1 MADSAQF
8 TKDVI
13 YALRYYSVNYVI
25 ERLFITKRLV
35 IKKADKCFV
44 ASVNSTHIWGTLLKV
59 LLHLLNIE

>member
-25 ERLFITKRLV
+25 ERLFTTKSLV
-35 IKKADKCFV
+35 IVKADKCFV
-44 ASVNSTHIWGTLLKV
+44 ASITYTHVWGTLLKV